1 MAARK
6 PDNGPTVERF
16 KHNFKRKLVDA
27 SIRTSPGVI
36 SLLSDDDD
44 GEENIKPPSKV
55 KRNINEVEKWKYQ
68 SDEYVVPKRRGTAP
82 GVSNKMSKSKSD
94 SAVLRPKNHQLEPL
108 SSNRKMS
115 SSPPLPSHNND
126 TYLESLTLSAL
137 KRIPDTEFKRTTRR
151 TTPTI
156 KQEVLT
162 PDKLNTTTD
171 SAPVSGNDVPTLDT
185 TKQFFLD
192 LCIEGKTLNWNP
204 ILPLSTNLKKMTSKK
219 ASGKDKRAVFLLKWD
234 NGIESSLDEKDFY
247 PALCLLKENLSEF
260 YYPNAKVISRFMNL
274 LKDQTESFKQMEL
287 FCTLQCVPMLHP
299 VKDLTEMYVHM
310 LKNPKQEKREVKETT
325 AMHDTLLEA
334 ARDARLILEN
344 KEPNSRLLSSCIKQ
358 AEFISDLLQ
367 NDFNDVIKEIRSQV
381 DIKDT
386 NHHLLKKLR
395 LSLIYQTLWGQRH
408 ELALNST
415 VKEFVEMTVS
425 LYQIK
430 DNSTEALQLRHM
442 FIGLM
447 RVIAE
452 CCSVKDKLS
461 TGYYHGNDAKSFC
474 GYFTEYSL
482 LLFKSPGTLHRMK
495 VIFLHEIGDTWITYR
510 VCEALLDRMDSCLVP
525 SRIKDFS
532 EKTMSFDKIISYY
545 FYMYPG
551 RAVRKEHPQLRTS
564 VKDLQTRVAQQSP
577 SNSVSPLVSP
587 KRLNKPNGK
596 GRDLLHLRRADGKTP
611 LDICR
616 EPSAMKTLLKRYE
629 NVDMSST
636 NKEMYKTFVSPEPQN
651 MELFLRILLQLIT
664 SYRDSN
670 IDGLRCS
677 SSQLEAQY
685 NDLLMHVKLLNG
697 HKIPLKCK
705 LTLKQIKRVLF
716 S

>member
-1 MAARK
+1 
-6 PDNGPTVERF
+6 
-16 KHNFKRKLVDA
+16 
-27 SIRTSPGVI
+27 
-36 SLLSDDDD
+36 
-44 GEENIKPPSKV
+44 
-55 KRNINEVEKWKYQ
+55 
-68 SDEYVVPKRRGTAP
+68 
-82 GVSNKMSKSKSD
+82 
-94 SAVLRPKNHQLEPL
+94 
-108 SSNRKMS
+108 MS
-115 SSPPLPSHNND
+115 SSQPLPSHKND
-126 TYLESLTLSAL
+126 TYPESLTLSAL
-137 KRIPDTEFKRTTRR
+137 KLIPDTEFKRT

-162 PDKLNTTTD
+162 PDKSNTSTD

-185 TKQFFLD
+185 TRQFVLD
-192 LCIEGKTLNWNP
+192 LCIKGKTLNWNP

-219 ASGKDKRAVFLLKWD
+219 ASGKDKKRAVFLLKWD
-234 NGIESSLDEKDFY
+234 NEIESSLDEKDFY
-247 PALCLLKENLSEF
+247 PALCVLKENMSEF

-274 LKDQTESFKQMEL
+274 LKDQTESFKRMEL

-299 VKDLTEMYVHM
+299 VKDLTSMYVHM

-334 ARDARLILEN
+334 ARDARLILED
-344 KEPNSRLLSSCIKQ
+344 EETNSRLLSSCMKQ
-358 AEFISDLLQ
+358 AEYITNLLQ
-367 NDFNDVIKEIRSQV
+367 NDFNDVIKEISSQV

-425 LYQIK
+425 LYQMK

-447 RVIAE
+447 RIIAE
-452 CCSVKDKLS
+452 CCSVKDKLF

-474 GYFTEYSL
+474 GYFTECSL
-482 LLFKSPGTLHRMK
+482 LLLKSPDTLHRMK
-495 VIFLHEIGDTWITYR
+495 VIFLREIGDTWITYR

-525 SRIKDFS
+525 SRIKDLS
-532 EKTMSFDKIISYY
+532 EKTMSFDKIILYY

-551 RAVRKEHPQLRTS
+551 RAVRKEHPQLRTP

-629 NVDMSST
+629 NVESSSDYT
-636 NKEMYKTFVSPEPQN
+636 NVSIVANQQVAVSSINKEMYQSFVSPEPQN
-651 MELFLRILLQLIT
+651 MEFFLQILLQLIT
-664 SYRDSN
+664 SYRESN
-670 IDGLRCS
+670 IDGLRCNL
-677 SSQLEAQY
+677 SQLEAQY

-697 HKIPLKCK
+697 DKIPLKCK

>member
-1 MAARK
+1 
-6 PDNGPTVERF
+6 
-16 KHNFKRKLVDA
+16 
-27 SIRTSPGVI
+27 
-36 SLLSDDDD
+36 
-44 GEENIKPPSKV
+44 
-55 KRNINEVEKWKYQ
+55 
-68 SDEYVVPKRRGTAP
+68 
-82 GVSNKMSKSKSD
+82 
-94 SAVLRPKNHQLEPL
+94 
-108 SSNRKMS
+108 
-115 SSPPLPSHNND
+115 
-126 TYLESLTLSAL
+126 
-137 KRIPDTEFKRTTRR
+137 
-151 TTPTI
+151 
-156 KQEVLT
+156 
-162 PDKLNTTTD
+162 
-171 SAPVSGNDVPTLDT
+171 
-185 TKQFFLD
+185 
-192 LCIEGKTLNWNP
+192 
-204 ILPLSTNLKKMTSKK
+204 MTSKK
-219 ASGKDKRAVFLLKWD
+219 ASGKDKKRAVFLLKWD
-234 NGIESSLDEKDFY
+234 NEIESSLDEKDFY
-247 PALCLLKENLSEF
+247 PALCVLKENMSEF

-274 LKDQTESFKQMEL
+274 LKDQTESFKRMEL

-299 VKDLTEMYVHM
+299 VKDLTSMYVHM

-334 ARDARLILEN
+334 ARDARLILEDE
-344 KEPNSRLLSSCIKQ
+344 EPNSRLLSSCMKQ
-358 AEFISDLLQ
+358 AEYITNLLQ
-367 NDFNDVIKEIRSQV
+367 NDFNDVIKEISSQV

-425 LYQIK
+425 LYQIE

-482 LLFKSPGTLHRMK
+482 LLLKSPDTLHRMK
-495 VIFLHEIGDTWITYR
+495 VIFLREIGDTWITYR

-532 EKTMSFDKIISYY
+532 EKTMSFDKIILYY

-551 RAVRKEHPQLRTS
+551 RAVRKEHPQLRTP
-564 VKDLQTRVAQQSP
+564 VKDLQTRIAQQSP

-596 GRDLLHLRRADGKTP
+596 GETLLHVACNKRKIHRIKALIEMGAKVNTQDNAGWTPLHEACCFGNHEVVQELMKSPDIDLTLTRGKKTQCIDGTTALHDAVENNFLNIAEFLLQKGGRDLLHLRRADGKTP
-611 LDICR
+611 LDICQ

-629 NVDMSST
+629 NVESSSDYTNVSIVANQQVAVSSINKDMYQS
-636 NKEMYKTFVSPEPQN
+636 FVSPEPQN
-651 MELFLRILLQLIT
+651 MEFFLQILLQLIT
-664 SYRDSN
+664 NYRDSN
-670 IDGLRCS
+670 IDGLRCN

-697 HKIPLKCK
+697 DKIPLKCK